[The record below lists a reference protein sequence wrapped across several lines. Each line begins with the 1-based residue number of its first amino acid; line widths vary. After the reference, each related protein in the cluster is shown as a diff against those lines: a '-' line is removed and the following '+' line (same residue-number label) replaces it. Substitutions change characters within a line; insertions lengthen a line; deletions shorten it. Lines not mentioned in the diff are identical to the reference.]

1 MAAKQAFASV
11 SARIDQDIKKEAARV
26 LAEMGLTPA
35 EAFRIMMKRIA
46 AENEMPFEVFVPN
59 AETIEAI
66 EAGRRGE
73 VKTFNTVEE
82 LFAELNADD

>member
-1 MAAKQAFASV
+1 MTAKHASATI
-11 SARIDQDIKKEAARV
+11 SARIDQDIKKEATLV

-59 AETIEAI
+59 AETVEAI
-66 EAGRRGE
+66 EACRRGE
-73 VKTFNTVEE
+73 VTTCSTVEE
-82 LFAELNADD
+82 LFERLNSDD